1 MREALLDVK
10 EVSGLLHVHPKTIY
24 EWKTSC
30 KLPFVS
36 VNGRIRFEQKQ
47 IDEFLERCRARFAD
61 PSPLSAKVIIDL
73 DNFDRLHLRSSSKGG
88 KSAVGKNA
96 RRRFN
101 YGFGSI
107 YLRKTKEGRDRWSI
121 DYRNNRGK
129 RVREVVKDVQTRGE
143 ALVALQS
150 RVAESF
156 NGRFNPVRKAE
167 PMRFVRFADIYLEDY
182 AKANKKSWVCDSYA
196 LKAHLVPYFG
206 GLKLEEITPLMIE
219 QYKTARRKSVRESS
233 TNREIALLKV
243 MFNLAMAWGFASENP
258 VLKVKMY
265 SEKGNIKERVLT
277 DEEEARLLA
286 AAAPHL
292 RPIILGLLNTG
303 ARRNE
308 LLTLTWDRVDLERR
322 TVRLVRLKAGQNP
335 VMPLNERAH
344 EVLTALKVKAKS
356 DCVFTGPKGQRLT
369 TIRHSF
375 ENACR
380 RAGLKGL
387 RLHDLRHSFAT
398 RLIRRGVDIVT
409 VQSLLGHVSVVM
421 TQRYTHT
428 NEDQRRDAVA
438 RLELP
443 RAEMPGTLSRDGHTE
458 RPAEIRPP
466 VNQAYSVH

>member
-1 MREALLDVK
+1 VREALLDVK
-10 EVSGLLHVHPKTIY
+10 EVSGLLHVHAKTIY
-24 EWKTSC
+24 DWKTSN
-30 KLPFVS
+30 KLPS
-36 VNGRIRFEQKQ
+36 ITVNGRVRFEQRQ
-47 IDEFLERCRARFAD
+47 IDEFLKRGRSRFAD
-61 PSPLSAKVIIDL
+61 PSPLSAKVVIDL

-88 KSAVGKNA
+88 SAVGKNS
-96 RRRFN
+96 RRRWN

-107 YLRKTKEGRDRWSI
+107 FLRKTREGKDRWSI
-121 DYRNNRGK
+121 DYQDKGK
-129 RVREVVKDVQTRGE
+129 RVREVVGDAQARGE

-156 NGRFNPVRKAE
+156 NGRLNPVRKAE
-167 PMRFVRFADIYLEDY
+167 PMRFARFAETYLEDY

-265 SEKGNIKERVLT
+265 SERGNIKERVLT

-344 EVLTALKVKAKS
+344 EVLTALKAEAKS
-356 DCVFTGPKGQRLT
+356 DCVFTGPNGRRLT

-387 RLHDLRHSFAT
+387 RLHDLRHTFAT

-443 RAEMPGTLSRDGHTE
+443 RAEMPGTLARDGHTE
-458 RPAEIRPP
+458 PPVDIRPP
-466 VNQAYSVH
+466 VNQEYSVH